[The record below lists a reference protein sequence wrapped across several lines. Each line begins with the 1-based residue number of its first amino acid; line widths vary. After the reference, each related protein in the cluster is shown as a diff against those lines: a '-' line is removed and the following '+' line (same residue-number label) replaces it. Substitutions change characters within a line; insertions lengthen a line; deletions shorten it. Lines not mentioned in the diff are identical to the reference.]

1 MKHRSL
7 FILSPSLITAAVL
20 RAWVQAGHG
29 IAAVWWTG
37 PTPAQVTR
45 RASLGGTV
53 FPEFDT
59 ARLLQR
65 LGVTPRKI
73 PPLRHWPDALAEA
86 RKSGA
91 DVLVSLIT
99 MQKIPADLI
108 ALFPDRAVNFHPAL
122 LPQYRGPSPTQGM
135 LIDGTADRFGGVT
148 LHCLDRD
155 LDTGPIIAQ
164 RACPRSAARDMF
176 EWNHHLA
183 EAAADLAAR
192 DLPAYLRGDI
202 VARPQDPASGSYRRL
217 ARGENELGPHLTV
230 AEINARFSAFGSSHA
245 QRWRDPS
252 GQLLA
257 VTAVAPA
264 NAGKGPL
271 WLRRKAADGEVLLR
285 RRTPLFQLHR
295 MRARFGAMRRSEE
308 RAGGK
313 A

>member
-1 MKHRSL
+1 MKHSSL

-20 RAWVQAGHG
+20 RAWVQAGNG

-37 PTPAQVTR
+37 PTPARVTR
-45 RASLGGTV
+45 RPSLGGTV
-53 FPEFDT
+53 FPDFDT
-59 ARLLQR
+59 ARLLRR
-65 LGVTPRKI
+65 LGVAPREI
-73 PPLRHWPDALAEA
+73 PLLRHWPEALAEA
-86 RKSGA
+86 RESGA
-91 DVLVSLIT
+91 DVLVSLFT

-122 LPQYRGPSPTQGM
+122 LPQYRGPSPTSVM

-183 EAAADLAAR
+183 EAAADLATR
-192 DLPAYLRGDI
+192 DLPAYLRGEI
-202 VARPQDPASGSYRRL
+202 AAQPQDPASGSYRRL
-217 ARGENELGPHLTV
+217 AQGEAELGPHLTV
-230 AEINARFSAFGSSHA
+230 AEITARFSAFGGSHA

-252 GQLLA
+252 GRLLP

-264 NAGKGPL
+264 TAGKGPL
-271 WLRRKAADGEVLLR
+271 WLRRRAADGEVLLR

-295 MRARFGAMRRSEE
+295 MRARFGAMRRADA
-308 RAGGK
+308 RTGGK
-313 A
+313 R